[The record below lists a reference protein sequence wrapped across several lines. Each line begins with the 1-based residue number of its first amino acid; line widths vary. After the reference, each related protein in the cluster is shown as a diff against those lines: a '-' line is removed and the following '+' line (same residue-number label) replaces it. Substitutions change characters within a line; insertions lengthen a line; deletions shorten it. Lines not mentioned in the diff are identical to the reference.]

1 MDVIAVLQLLGGVGL
16 FLYGMSLM
24 TSSLEKLAGSG
35 LEKILGKLTTSKK
48 KGVGPMKGW
57 GFGVGVTAVIQ
68 SSAAV
73 TIMMSGF
80 VNAGIMKLS
89 QAIPVVFGS
98 NVGSTV
104 TAQILRLGD
113 IGSDTLIFKLLKPSS
128 FAAMLLAIGAFITIF
143 SKKKKA
149 KDLSGILV
157 GLGMLF
163 YGMTVMEQIF
173 EPLKESAKFQ
183 SFFTS
188 FKNPLLGLLAGL
200 LITAIIQSSNAAV
213 GILQALSATGTITY
227 AITFPIVVGINI
239 GKCMPIVLGLVGS
252 NKKAKKVSV
261 SYLFFNIF
269 GAVFFMTLVYLVHY
283 TIGINAF
290 DNVVNRGNIAN
301 VHLAFN
307 LITSIILLIFT
318 EKVARICDKIVG
330 EDADKEQDKE
340 LARLDDM
347 LLNTPTVALSECR
360 NLITKMGEA
369 ILDNYKLATSMI
381 YKYDASKFPVMES
394 NESFIDKCETALS
407 SYIVKIDQRRLTG
420 NDKLVVSEI
429 LNSIS
434 DFERMGDYCMSIAY
448 VAQDKNEKNI
458 HFSPYGHREIDTI
471 AAAVEY
477 TMENTFNAFI
487 NDDGALAVR
496 VEPLSEAIDNLKE
509 IIKSHHVERLQA
521 GECSIEGG
529 VSLFDLINSFERIAS
544 HAANVALHIV
554 KKVGGDKNFDEMH
567 GHANDIFSEEYK
579 ALYHYYE
586 SMYIEPVQKPLSK
599 EEYDELLRDSD
610 RRDAANRRDKVEDKK
625 ESLKEKQDKA
635 EEKYKKPEEK
645 NKKAESKNKK
655 NDDKKSE
662 DKKNDD
668 RKSKNKKNEP
678 HKDIRE
684 NKNEKKSEKSDK
696 ESIKKDEPKKEDVKS
711 ENMVEPKKEAA
722 KKDEGKKGNNK
733 GGKK

>member
-1 MDVIAVLQLLGGVGL
+1 M
-16 FLYGMSLM
+16 
-24 TSSLEKLAGSG
+24 
-35 LEKILGKLTTSKK
+35 
-48 KGVGPMKGW
+48 
-57 GFGVGVTAVIQ
+57 
-68 SSAAV
+68 
-73 TIMMSGF
+73 
-80 VNAGIMKLS
+80 
-89 QAIPVVFGS
+89 
-98 NVGSTV
+98 
-104 TAQILRLGD
+104 
-113 IGSDTLIFKLLKPSS
+113 
-128 FAAMLLAIGAFITIF
+128 
-143 SKKKKA
+143 
-149 KDLSGILV
+149 
-157 GLGMLF
+157 
-163 YGMTVMEQIF
+163 
-173 EPLKESAKFQ
+173 
-183 SFFTS
+183 
-188 FKNPLLGLLAGL
+188 
-200 LITAIIQSSNAAV
+200 
-213 GILQALSATGTITY
+213 
-227 AITFPIVVGINI
+227 
-239 GKCMPIVLGLVGS
+239 
-252 NKKAKKVSV
+252 
-261 SYLFFNIF
+261 
-269 GAVFFMTLVYLVHY
+269 
-283 TIGINAF
+283 
-290 DNVVNRGNIAN
+290 
-301 VHLAFN
+301 
-307 LITSIILLIFT
+307 
-318 EKVARICDKIVG
+318 
-330 EDADKEQDKE
+330 
-340 LARLDDM
+340 LDDM
-347 LLNTPTVALSECR
+347 LLNTPTIALAQCKD
-360 NLITKMGEA
+360 LMDKMGEA

-722 KKDEGKKGNNK
+722 KKDEGKKGKNK